1 MKPERVERPEGQEG
15 RKEKMTMEI
24 ACKKFS
30 CQKAVEVCYWAC
42 KHRRDCKDW
51 HGALEGIPGTD
62 AIAGQLSAA
71 AKKSGRVFDS
81 QTMVLTSISKKKR
94 KTSRAAVVS
103 KSSSAHLESR
113 SISTHRGKAASKDR
127 STPIPH
133 TTNKSKPEE
142 VRAKM
147 AEDNLDTPMTA
158 ETTGAA
164 ESAAAST
171 RSATA
176 KAKQKPVAKPKP
188 AAVSTGPVYLLLYAN
203 GKYKELREAELNSE
217 AASVLKD
224 PSLRLIKGHALIP
237 QISFKAADE

>member
-1 MKPERVERPEGQEG
+1 MGGTAERGQKG
-15 RKEKMTMEI
+15 QKGKTTMEI

-51 HGALEGIPGTD
+51 HGALDGTPGTD
-62 AIAGQLSAA
+62 AITGQLSAA
-71 AKKSGRVFDS
+71 AKKSGRIFDP
-81 QTMVLTSISKKKR
+81 QTMVLTSASKKKG
-94 KTSRAAVVS
+94 KANRAAVVS
-103 KSSSAHLESR
+103 KSPSANLEPR
-113 SISTHRGKAASKDR
+113 NVSTPRGKAVSKER
-127 STPIPH
+127 GATIPH
-133 TTNKSKPEE
+133 ITTNNIKSGE

-176 KAKQKPVAKPKP
+176 KAKQKPAAKPKP
-188 AAVSTGPVYLLLYAN
+188 ASPSTGPVYLLLYAN

-217 AASVLKD
+217 AAGVLKD
-224 PSLRLIKGHALIP
+224 PSLRLIKGQALIP